1 MPERSSLLGF
11 MSSSLTTICPTC
23 NKPDTEILRC
33 TIYSPG
39 SQVRRWEDKSQS
51 ASQKWGG
58 WGLDGISTMILGM
71 ARGYWRKGERWG
83 NPCSVQVCL
92 GYRLQCVQNWG
103 AQLDL
108 RVEFSAPD
116 PERPF
121 LGPCAGPV
129 GPSLGLVIP
138 ASLSHLSQG
147 RSWHYMPVEQLGYE
161 KLGRCAVK
169 EEKGRSN

>member
-1 MPERSSLLGF
+1 MFLLWRRICYRTRS
-11 MSSSLTTICPTC
+11 ICPMC
-23 NKPDTEILRC
+23 SKPDTEILQC

-58 WGLDGISTMILGM
+58 WGLHGISTMILGM
-71 ARGYWRKGERWG
+71 GRGYWRKGERWG
-83 NPCSVQVCL
+83 NQCSDQVCL
-92 GYRLQCVQNWG
+92 GYRLQCVQSWG

-116 PERPF
+116 PGGPF

-138 ASLSHLSQG
+138 VALATSHRAGADTTCLWNSWAT
-147 RSWHYMPVEQLGYE
+147 RSWEGVQLKRG
-161 KLGRCAVK
+161 KR
-169 EEKGRSN
+169 EE